1 MQCNTHAIMQTTDTL
16 EMDITCCQN
25 NKHILYP
32 RKKRFSP
39 LQWAKSLCC
48 LVIWVLITLANLF
61 EI

>member
-1 MQCNTHAIMQTTDTL
+1 MLCNTHAIMQTTDTL

-32 RKKRFSP
+32 RKKHFSQ
-39 LQWAKSLCC
+39 LWWAKSLCC
-48 LVIWVLITLANLF
+48 LVIWVLMALVNLF